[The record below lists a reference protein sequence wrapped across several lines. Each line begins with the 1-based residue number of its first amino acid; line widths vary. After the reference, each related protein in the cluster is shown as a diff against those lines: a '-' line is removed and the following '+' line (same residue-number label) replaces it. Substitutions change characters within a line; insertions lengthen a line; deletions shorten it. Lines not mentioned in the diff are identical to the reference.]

1 MADLADILFI
11 DPINER
17 QIPLSFAELVSLV
30 KGSSIKSM
38 ALADDFLEL
47 GITDAAN
54 LRIEGSFRIL
64 LFSTLNKG
72 ENPPLRLQIL
82 ATDETPTARTVEQRI
97 HSLRQLYA
105 LSFLINAGRSGEA
118 AKLLEQNPNADLEV
132 ALKPNE
138 HLLISAAGEGS
149 FWLTVLAKTKTA
161 FKNLNYIAPLF
172 FEEGR
177 QAIVERVRAGTEL
190 KQLEVKEK
198 EINLS
203 FQGANKLI
211 DLVQKV
217 EKIKDTGTRERVRLA
232 LSTNAQALGQHL
244 PPALPAPRATM
255 KSKEKTSGKKPKKRS
270 PKNSKEKSEKKSKK
284 KS

>member
-11 DPINER
+11 DPINDR

-38 ALADDFLEL
+38 ALADDFVEL

-54 LRIEGSFRIL
+54 LRIQGSFRIL

-72 ENPPLRLQIL
+72 ENPPLRLRIL
-82 ATDETPTARTVEQRI
+82 ANGETPTAKTVEQRI

-105 LSFLINAGRSGEA
+105 LSFLINEGRSGEA
-118 AKLLEQNPNADLEV
+118 AKLLEQNPNADLED

-138 HLLISAAGEGS
+138 RLLISAAGEGS

-177 QAIVERVRAGTEL
+177 QAIVERVRAGTKL
-190 KQLEVKEK
+190 KQLEVQEK

-203 FQGANKLI
+203 FQSANKVI

-217 EKIKDTGTRERVRLA
+217 DKIKDTGTRERVRLA
-232 LSTNAQALGQHL
+232 LSTNAHALGQHL
-244 PPALPAPRATM
+244 PPALPAPPATI
-255 KSKEKTSGKKPKKRS
+255 
-270 PKNSKEKSEKKSKK
+270 KSKK
-284 KS
+284 KRPRKKS